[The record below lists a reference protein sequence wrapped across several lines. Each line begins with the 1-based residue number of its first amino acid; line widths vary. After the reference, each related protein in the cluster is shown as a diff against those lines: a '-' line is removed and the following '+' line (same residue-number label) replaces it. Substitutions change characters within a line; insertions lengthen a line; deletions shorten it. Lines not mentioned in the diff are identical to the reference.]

1 MMEAMIRSICSC
13 SSDCV
18 AARDSISRAQA
29 PFDRLR
35 THSGMPCMFSTERR
49 LRRSSS
55 STADTGCCLSSGT
68 AWQQL
73 STSGKTISALALCG
87 CSGTVS

>member
-1 MMEAMIRSICSC
+1 MEALICASCSC
-13 SSDCV
+13 SSDWL
-18 AARDSISRAQA
+18 AARDSISSAQA
-29 PFDRLR
+29 LADRLL

-55 STADTGCCLSSGT
+55 STADTGCCLSTVT
-68 AWQQL
+68 AVQQV

-87 CSGTVS
+87 

>member
-1 MMEAMIRSICSC
+1 MEAMIRPSCSC
-13 SSDCV
+13 SSV
-18 AARDSISRAQA
+18 RLAARDSMSRAQA
-29 PFDRLR
+29 PAERLF

-55 STADTGCCLSSGT
+55 STAETG
-68 AWQQL
+68 WRL
-73 STSGKTISALALCG
+73 STATAVQQVSTVGKTSSAEALCG

>member
-1 MMEAMIRSICSC
+1 MLASCSC
-13 SSDCV
+13 SSARV

-29 PFDRLR
+29 LADSSL
-35 THSGMPCMFSTERR
+35 THAGRPGMFCTERM

-55 STADTGCCLSSGT
+55 STADTGCCLSTGT
-68 AWQQL
+68 ARQQV

>member
-1 MMEAMIRSICSC
+1 MEALICASCSC

-18 AARDSISRAQA
+18 AARDSISSAQA
-29 PFDRLR
+29 PADRLF

-55 STADTGCCLSSGT
+55 STADTGCCLSTGT
-68 AWQQL
+68 ALQQV

-87 CSGTVS
+87 WSGTVL